1 MEFETEYP
9 KVVLIYI
16 LPNVSGEHIL
26 YFKNVKIKLIRQ
38 KKVISSQIQNE
49 IFNVVLIVN
58 DKVRLL
64 IPIVSIKYTQLNMS

>member
-26 YFKNVKIKLIRQ
+26 YFKNVKNKGDRTEQ
-38 KKVISSQIQNE
+38 RN
-49 IFNVVLIVN
+49 F
-58 DKVRLL
+58 
-64 IPIVSIKYTQLNMS
+64 